1 MILRPPRVSA
11 TGAGGGGRLGG
22 LGSACVLPKC
32 LPPAFEQVLEGRRP
46 FGVLPKIR
54 EGLLL
59 ASSRLGR
66 HTSTTSSC
74 PSLSLG
80 SALVSSSSSSSVRR
94 IRIVAHLPMRRP
106 RALPLYLWI
115 TLLRYFGILSG
126 PGPSVPPKGIGTALE
141 VFPHGAVA
149 GAGAGRCCRMVRGG
163 SSTRILPVVLAVAAA
178 PPGRRMGII
187 GCPGRGV
194 ASRLRDEMGR
204 QCM

>member
-11 TGAGGGGRLGG
+11 TVAGGGRRRRGG
-22 LGSACVLPKC
+22 LGLAGMLPKL

-80 SALVSSSSSSSVRR
+80 SALVSSSSSR
-94 IRIVAHLPMRRP
+94 
-106 RALPLYLWI
+106 
-115 TLLRYFGILSG
+115 
-126 PGPSVPPKGIGTALE
+126 E
-141 VFPHGAVA
+141 V
-149 GAGAGRCCRMVRGG
+149 
-163 SSTRILPVVLAVAAA
+163 
-178 PPGRRMGII
+178 
-187 GCPGRGV
+187 
-194 ASRLRDEMGR
+194 
-204 QCM
+204 